1 MSGLTADAV
10 IGQAALLA
18 PILAWRNTLGQMVA
32 TETVN
37 PLAHSI
43 RSLLVRVRAHCLSRG
58 LVPRPPSRLL
68 RGHGHRA
75 SQDRWSLQALD
86 EVRRRPGLQRLT
98 APSEHRTPLPGGE
111 VLEPAQ
117 VADAQDIVKV

>member
-18 PILAWRNTLGQMVA
+18 PILAWRNTIGQMIA
-32 TETVN
+32 PETVN
-37 PLAHSI
+37 LLAHCI

-58 LVPRPPSRLL
+58 VVPRPPSRLP
-68 RGHGHRA
+68 RGHGHRGN
-75 SQDRWSLQALD
+75 QRRWSLQALD
-86 EVRRRPGLQRLT
+86 EVRRRPGLQRPT
-98 APSEHRTPLPGGE
+98 APSEHRAPLPGGE

-117 VADAQDIVKV
+117 VAGA